1 MGNPDEAQ
9 KFIEEARTIQPEVS
23 IALVRQSL
31 GAMAPEVDRRLAGFL
46 AQAGLGG

>member
-1 MGNPDEAQ
+1 M
-9 KFIEEARTIQPEVS
+9 IQPEVS

-46 AQAGLGG
+46 AQAGLGE